1 MPSLGII
8 QSPRVCAVSAPYS
21 NIVCDIDG
29 TIIPLGTSGLEHITC
44 SDRTVRAV
52 GMATANGWQV
62 SIATGRKRTSALQ
75 VHQQVGANGDLIC
88 YQGAMIVDARSNE
101 VLVHE
106 RIDEDVAA
114 AAIEYFMSQELE
126 VRVYLDDTIYLKPSG
141 DDSQAVARRPS
152 SNYKLTSDLIP
163 LAKMQPTTIV
173 GVDRPSGVP
182 THVDAVGR
190 LLGDSALVTRSLSHF
205 CEIGS
210 PRAGKVKALEW
221 LAEHRGLDCQATVA
235 FGDGM
240 GDIEM
245 LKWASLGIA
254 VGTDIPEVLEV
265 ACESVEGPT
274 EDGVAKKIEKLV
286 AA

>member
-1 MPSLGII
+1 M
-8 QSPRVCAVSAPYS
+8 SATYS

-52 GMATANGWQV
+52 AMATANGWQV
-62 SIATGRKRTSALQ
+62 SIATGRKRTSALR
-75 VHQQVGANGDLIC
+75 VHKQVGANGDLIC
-88 YQGAMIVDARSNE
+88 YQGAMIVDRKRHE

-106 RIDEDVAA
+106 RIDPDVAA
-114 AAIEYFMSQELE
+114 TAIEYFLSQALE
-126 VRVYLDDTIYLKPSG
+126 VRVYLDDTIWLKPG
-141 DDSQAVARRPS
+141 RDDSQFVARRPS
-152 SNYKLTSDLIP
+152 SDYKLTGDVLP
-163 LAKMQPTTIV
+163 LAKMRPTTIV
-173 GVDRPSGVP
+173 GVDRPSGIL
-182 THVDAVGR
+182 THVDAVSR

-221 LAEHRGLDCQATVA
+221 LAEHRGLDPQATVA

-265 ACESVEGPT
+265 SGESVEGPT
-274 EDGVAKKIEKLV
+274 KEGVAKKIEQLV